1 MRRTIR
7 RRTKQR
13 NNDAASPGV
22 IRGNFLT
29 IFLGSRF
36 RASKGQR
43 PTRANR
49 QDIHI
54 LLFRKPLSR
63 VESGVKPPGGKQ
75 RQSFPPGPPLAPMR
89 YEKRLHMF
97 GGSGCS
103 GLLESPLTAEAILA
117 KSPLEFLCRFRCSR
131 NVHEMLMPSY
141 SRSGRCPVVTQS
153 GLPHSA
159 CLFSIRRQL
168 INPYISLTKNI
179 TKQATIGT
187 LATSARAA
195 MTHSTISTRSLAA

>member
-1 MRRTIR
+1 MGASYFFCIYESTGSVAAFAR
-7 RRTKQR
+7 RRV
-13 NNDAASPGV
+13 NDP
-22 IRGNFLT
+22 
-29 IFLGSRF
+29 
-36 RASKGQR
+36 RAQTAG
-43 PTRANR
+43 AFAY
-49 QDIHI
+49 HA
-54 LLFRKPLSR
+54 FRKPLSR

-75 RQSFPPGPPLAPMR
+75 SQSFPPGPPLAPMR
-89 YEKRLHMF
+89 CEKRLHMF

-141 SRSGRCPVVTQS
+141 LRAGRCPFVTQS

-168 INPYISLTKNI
+168 MNPYMSLAKNI

-187 LATSARAA
+187 LAMSARAA
-195 MTHSTISTRSLAA
+195 MTHSTISTRSLVA